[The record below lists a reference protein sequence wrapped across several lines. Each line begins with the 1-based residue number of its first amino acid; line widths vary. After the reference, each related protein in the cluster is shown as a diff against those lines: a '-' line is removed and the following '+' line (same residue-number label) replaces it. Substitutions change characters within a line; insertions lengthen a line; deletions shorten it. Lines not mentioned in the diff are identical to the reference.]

1 MFQQMPHGALTQ
13 DTEGSVTEMAKITE
27 HQLVE
32 NGRRLIAARRHMWD
46 LERRSRFMSEFEKQE
61 LAAARREYRRLLAE
75 RRELSKSAQL
85 PMELL

>member
-1 MFQQMPHGALTQ
+1 
-13 DTEGSVTEMAKITE
+13 MARITE

-32 NGRRLIAARRHMWD
+32 NGRRLLAARRHMWD

-61 LAAARREYRRLLAE
+61 LATARREYRRLLAE
-75 RRELSKSAQL
+75 RKELSKSAQL

>member
-1 MFQQMPHGALTQ
+1 
-13 DTEGSVTEMAKITE
+13 MAHITE

-32 NGRRLIAARRHMWD
+32 NGRRLLAARRHMWD
-46 LERRSRFMSEFEKQE
+46 LERRARFMSEFEKQE

-75 RRELSKSAQL
+75 RKELSKSAQL

>member
-1 MFQQMPHGALTQ
+1 
-13 DTEGSVTEMAKITE
+13 MAHITE

-32 NGRRLIAARRHMWD
+32 NGRRLLAARRQMWD
-46 LERRSRFMSEFEKQE
+46 LERRSRFLSEFEKRE

-75 RRELSKSAQL
+75 RKELSKSAQL

>member
-1 MFQQMPHGALTQ
+1 
-13 DTEGSVTEMAKITE
+13 MAHITE

-32 NGRRLIAARRHMWD
+32 NGRRLLAARRHMWD
-46 LERRSRFMSEFEKQE
+46 LERRSRFMSEFEKRE